1 MRTFLANIATFLG
14 FNRNSAY
21 VNKYLREANVRSGVF
36 MALVIVVLEIWLL
49 IRQTIKYLV
58 PLWNDAGNKF
68 EFVFSYTSNFIL
80 FLLVGLTVFTF
91 CLTYGSKRISDK
103 AKIISNGIFC
113 VLTMGYSF
121 FVFLEAK
128 LAFGKWNAFSSAMA
142 NVLLIIMYLFAFL
155 TAFTILL
162 YSFFKH
168 YKKLELPALLNVV
181 MILFAGM
188 CIVFGVKVSYSDYL
202 SKNPKEIIC
211 FLTMIIYGA
220 CLLIWR
226 PYISIVVNAVLFIGF
241 YYLLVNANLSSAN
254 SFFQSI
260 TGTDPSTITFL
271 KIKAD
276 SYTGFAVG
284 EEFSLADW
292 TNYLI
297 LFKDGDLVNYIT
309 FFISFTMVCISLYHQ
324 RRRDAIK
331 DEELEFRAN
340 FDELTGLHNYSY
352 FVRNVQEIKN
362 REGMRVLFINLDNFK
377 TFNDQRGFP
386 AGNNFLRNAGA
397 IIRDHFQDQYVCR
410 QNDDH
415 YVAFVS
421 DENLEDSIED
431 LNSKIIMMDREISL
445 GIKVG
450 SYHPLNT
457 EDIRRATDKARYACQ
472 TIKNDHTKVHVEYDK
487 KMHNEYHLMQYI
499 IHNVDQAIEK
509 GWVVPYYQPVVWS
522 KDGKLCG
529 LEALAR
535 WNDPKR
541 GMLSPASFIPTLENT
556 KLIHKLDAC
565 IIERVCQNIRE
576 ALDTR
581 DNKTIVPV
589 SINFSRLDFELMDA
603 VKVLDDI
610 MIKYNIP
617 KELIHVEI
625 TESALTDKDTN
636 LFNAVH
642 QLKEKGYALWLD
654 DFGSGYSSL
663 NVLKDFEFDVLK
675 IDMKFLTGFSTN
687 PRTKLLIESIIQ
699 MAEKLGMR
707 TLTEGVETKEEMEF
721 LNKVNC
727 ERLQGYLFGKPFPHE
742 VLTEKIDNGEII
754 VSKKHN

>member
-1 MRTFLANIATFLG
+1 
-14 FNRNSAY
+14 
-21 VNKYLREANVRSGVF
+21 
-36 MALVIVVLEIWLL
+36 
-49 IRQTIKYLV
+49 
-58 PLWNDAGNKF
+58 
-68 EFVFSYTSNFIL
+68 
-80 FLLVGLTVFTF
+80 
-91 CLTYGSKRISDK
+91 
-103 AKIISNGIFC
+103 
-113 VLTMGYSF
+113 
-121 FVFLEAK
+121 
-128 LAFGKWNAFSSAMA
+128 
-142 NVLLIIMYLFAFL
+142 
-155 TAFTILL
+155 
-162 YSFFKH
+162 
-168 YKKLELPALLNVV
+168 
-181 MILFAGM
+181 
-188 CIVFGVKVSYSDYL
+188 
-202 SKNPKEIIC
+202 
-211 FLTMIIYGA
+211 
-220 CLLIWR
+220 
-226 PYISIVVNAVLFIGF
+226 
-241 YYLLVNANLSSAN
+241 
-254 SFFQSI
+254 
-260 TGTDPSTITFL
+260 
-271 KIKAD
+271 
-276 SYTGFAVG
+276 
-284 EEFSLADW
+284 
-292 TNYLI
+292 
-297 LFKDGDLVNYIT
+297 
-309 FFISFTMVCISLYHQ
+309 
-324 RRRDAIK
+324 
-331 DEELEFRAN
+331 
-340 FDELTGLHNYSY
+340 
-352 FVRNVQEIKN
+352 
-362 REGMRVLFINLDNFK
+362 
-377 TFNDQRGFP
+377 
-386 AGNNFLRNAGA
+386 
-397 IIRDHFQDQYVCR
+397 
-410 QNDDH
+410 
-415 YVAFVS
+415 
-421 DENLEDSIED
+421 
-431 LNSKIIMMDREISL
+431 
-445 GIKVG
+445 
-450 SYHPLNT
+450 
-457 EDIRRATDKARYACQ
+457 
-472 TIKNDHTKVHVEYDK
+472 
-487 KMHNEYHLMQYI
+487 MHNEYHLMQYI

-541 GMLSPASFIPTLENT
+541 GMLSPASFVPTLENT

-610 MIKYNIP
+610 MMKYDIP

-699 MAEKLGMR
+699 MSEKLGMR